1 VFLFVGVV
9 VSLLAIDDL
18 TNSSLAEGKWAKRI
32 ENTLEAEDE
41 LKPKGK
47 ELEDSKRTKDLGS
60 RNDII
65 AVALK
70 LRGGDENPDSL
81 VVDHCW

>member
-1 VFLFVGVV
+1 
-9 VSLLAIDDL
+9 
-18 TNSSLAEGKWAKRI
+18 
-32 ENTLEAEDE
+32 LEAEDE

-47 ELEDSKRTKDLGS
+47 ELEDFKRTKDLGS

-70 LRGGDENPDSL
+70 LRGGDENPD
-81 VVDHCW
+81 